1 MQKLLATLS
10 TTAALSFSAFA
21 LADGGNVHRINSS
34 IHIEAGQNAG
44 DLHAVNGSVDVAGSA
59 HAQSVSTV
67 NGDVDLGARASAESI
82 KTVNGGIELDD
93 GAHVA
98 RNAQSVNGSIRLGK
112 GAEVAGMT
120 SNVNGHIA
128 LTAAHVGGGIQTV
141 AGDIDV
147 GADSRVEGGILVD
160 QPHGHSN
167 DTHIPRIVIGPR
179 AVVDGTLE
187 FRREVELFVSKSAKV
202 GAIQGATAK
211 TFDGDKP

>member
-1 MQKLLATLS
+1 MQKLLLSLS
-10 TTAALSFSAFA
+10 TAAALSFGALAF
-21 LADGGNVHRINSS
+21 ADGGNVHRVNGS
-34 IHIEAGQNAG
+34 IRIEAGQSAG
-44 DLHAVNGSVDVAGSA
+44 DLHAVNGSVHVAAGA
-59 HAQSVSTV
+59 HAESASTV

-93 GAHVA
+93 GARVGKDA
-98 RNAQSVNGSIRLGK
+98 RSVNGSIELGK
-112 GAEVAGMT
+112 GADVAGMA

-160 QPHGHSN
+160 QPRGHSN
-167 DTHIPRIVIGPR
+167 DNRVPRIVIGPR

-187 FRREVELFVSKSAKV
+187 FRREVELFVSRSAKV
-202 GAIQGATAK
+202 GTIKGATAK
-211 TFDGDKP
+211 TFDGDRP